1 MRSMS
6 IRAKLVF
13 GFGVLVTITL
23 VQGGAAYRGM
33 LIVDNSASEIERQ
46 TVARSLTES
55 IFTSALKQDSA
66 VRGFLFTGDKTAL
79 VAQASARR
87 SNEKTM
93 DELAPEIASE
103 EGRQLLARIQQ
114 RGNAYLSLCERE
126 IELKRQ
132 KKDHEAV
139 ELMRTQAVPAL
150 NALEESTSE
159 LGIHLQKTRDD
170 LSRRRNSDVVAEKIF
185 IVGLCIAGVILG
197 TFVNVTISRSV
208 SGAIARIISNIQ
220 ELAANNLAV
229 EDLAMRND
237 EIGHAGM
244 ALNEMKNNLRSIM
257 QSLAGTADHVASA
270 SEEISSSAE
279 QQAQSACTQKDQTT
293 QIATALQEMN
303 ITVQQ
308 VSENSSK
315 ASEASRKA
323 AETARHG
330 GAIVEQTLTKMQSI
344 ADSVRS
350 SAGRVRELG
359 ASSEKIGRII
369 GVINDIADQ
378 TNLLAL
384 NAAIEAA
391 RAGEQGRGFAVVADE
406 VRKLAERTT
415 IATKEIAQMI
425 LNIQEETKLAV
436 NSMDEGTKQ
445 VGEGVQTT
453 NQAGEA
459 LTEIIQMSEQVGMMV
474 TQIATAATEQSVT
487 TEDIN
492 HSMEQISNLVKES
505 AAGAQ
510 QSAQACQELSGM
522 AFELQKIV
530 TNFKLHEDGASSSV
544 RPPATP
550 QTRRPQKTFAAAAH

>member
-1 MRSMS
+1 MRNGRGCLLLKPSPRHADELTYAPAEPIS
-6 IRAKLVF
+6 PRERCTTSEEREANYAEHEHKGEAGVRVWRA
-13 GFGVLVTITL
+13 GNHHA

-33 LIVDNSASEIERQ
+33 LIVDNSANEIERQ
-46 TVARSLTES
+46 TAARSMADG
-55 IFTSALKQDSA
+55 IVTSALKQGSA
-66 VRGFLFTGDKTAL
+66 VRGFLLRGDENVLA
-79 VAQASARR
+79 AQESARR
-87 SNEKTM
+87 SYEKTM
-93 DELAPEIASE
+93 DELTPQIDSQ
-103 EGRQLLARIQQ
+103 EGRQLLGKIQQ
-114 RGNAYLSLCERE
+114 CGNAYISLAERE

-132 KKDHEAV
+132 KKDHEAL

-150 NALEESTSE
+150 NALEEATSE
-159 LGIHLQKTRDD
+159 FGTYLQKTTDD
-170 LSRRRNSDVVAEKIF
+170 LSRRRNSDVVAEKVF
-185 IVGLCIAGVILG
+185 IVGLCIAGVILR

-208 SGAIARIISNIQ
+208 SGAIERIISNIQ

-244 ALNEMKNNLRSIM
+244 ALNEMKNNLRSII
-257 QSLAGTADHVASA
+257 QSL
-270 SEEISSSAE
+270 
-279 QQAQSACTQKDQTT
+279 
-293 QIATALQEMN
+293 
-303 ITVQQ
+303 
-308 VSENSSK
+308 
-315 ASEASRKA
+315 
-323 AETARHG
+323 
-330 GAIVEQTLTKMQSI
+330 VEQTLTKMQSI

-391 RAGEQGRGFAVVADE
+391 RAGEQERGFAVVADE

-445 VGEGVQTT
+445 VGEGVP
-453 NQAGEA
+453 GREA

-530 TNFKLHEDGASSSV
+530 TNFKLLEDGAT

-550 QTRRPQKTFAAAAH
+550 QTRRPQKAFAAAAR

>member
-1 MRSMS
+1 
-6 IRAKLVF
+6 
-13 GFGVLVTITL
+13 
-23 VQGGAAYRGM
+23 
-33 LIVDNSASEIERQ
+33 
-46 TVARSLTES
+46 
-55 IFTSALKQDSA
+55 
-66 VRGFLFTGDKTAL
+66 
-79 VAQASARR
+79 
-87 SNEKTM
+87 
-93 DELAPEIASE
+93 
-103 EGRQLLARIQQ
+103 
-114 RGNAYLSLCERE
+114 
-126 IELKRQ
+126 
-132 KKDHEAV
+132 
-139 ELMRTQAVPAL
+139 
-150 NALEESTSE
+150 
-159 LGIHLQKTRDD
+159 
-170 LSRRRNSDVVAEKIF
+170 
-185 IVGLCIAGVILG
+185 
-197 TFVNVTISRSV
+197 
-208 SGAIARIISNIQ
+208 
-220 ELAANNLAV
+220 
-229 EDLAMRND
+229 
-237 EIGHAGM
+237 M
-244 ALNEMKNNLRSIM
+244 ALNEMKNNLRSII

-323 AETARHG
+323 GETARHG

-445 VGEGVQTT
+445 VGEGVP
-453 NQAGEA
+453 GREA

-492 HSMEQISNLVKES
+492 HSMERIFNLVKES

-510 QSAQACQELSGM
+510 QSAQACQALSGM
-522 AFELQKIV
+522 AF
-530 TNFKLHEDGASSSV
+530 
-544 RPPATP
+544 
-550 QTRRPQKTFAAAAH
+550 